1 MFSSIP
7 KADAVFLKWILHA
20 WGDKESIKILR
31 KCREAIPKE
40 NGRVIIV
47 DAVIDE
53 FGNNEDRFKD
63 VKLMIDMVMMAQT
76 TTGKERTLKEWDYVI
91 KEAGFSRYT
100 VKSIHAMQSVIM
112 WILHAW
118 GDKESIKILR
128 KCREAIPKENGRVI
142 IVDAVIDE
150 FGNNED
156 RFKDVK
162 LMIDM
167 VMMAQTTTG
176 KERTLKEWDYV
187 IKEAGFSRYT
197 VKSIHAMQSVI
208 MVFP

>member
-112 WILHAW
+112 
-118 GDKESIKILR
+118 
-128 KCREAIPKENGRVI
+128 
-142 IVDAVIDE
+142 
-150 FGNNED
+150 
-156 RFKDVK
+156 
-162 LMIDM
+162 
-167 VMMAQTTTG
+167 
-176 KERTLKEWDYV
+176 
-187 IKEAGFSRYT
+187 
-197 VKSIHAMQSVI
+197 
-208 MVFP
+208 VFP